1 MGTGGSIIITGVILG
16 LVVIG
21 LGSFLISGYNRL
33 VELRNRVRNSWSQID
48 VQLKRRY
55 DMIPNLVETVKGY
68 AKHEESIY
76 GAFAKARDMY
86 NHASET
92 NDIKG
97 VVEAEQGFSAALG
110 RLLAVKEAYPAL
122 MANENFKSLMKELAD
137 TEDKISFARQF
148 YNDTA
153 MKMNNEV
160 EKFPSNIVASLFSF
174 QAATYF
180 EVSAKAERENVKV
193 QF

>member
-1 MGTGGSIIITGVILG
+1 MGTGGIITLVVVG
-16 LVVIG
+16 LLVIG
-21 LGSFLISGYNRL
+21 LVGFLVSGYNRL

-86 NHASET
+86 QHASA
-92 NDIKG
+92 NQDVAG
-97 VVEAEQGFSAALG
+97 VIEAEQGFSAALG

-137 TEDKISFARQF
+137 TEDKISFSRQF

-153 MKMNNEV
+153 MKMNNVIEM
-160 EKFPSNIVASLFSF
+160 FPTNIVASLFRF
-174 QAATYF
+174 EIAKYF
-180 EVSAKAERENVKV
+180 EVASPAERENVKV
-193 QF
+193 AF